1 MKISDVVPVHDV
13 PRVVPSKVPV
23 TIRLG
28 DEEIIVYH
36 LFGRVSCRNK
46 QFHLCY
52 IVDLIN

>member
-23 TIRLG
+23 TVSLG
-28 DEEIIVYH
+28 DKEIIVYH

-46 QFHLCY
+46 KLRLC
-52 IVDLIN
+52 